1 MSAKSSAILA
11 VGRRKTASARIRL
24 SRGTGSIV
32 VNGKPVEEYLY
43 TEALVKSATLPI
55 TTAGLDG
62 QLDVIVRVIGGGP
75 NGQAGAISHGLARAI
90 QKMDATLRAP
100 LKKEGLLTRD
110 GRMRERKKPGRPGAR
125 AAGQYAGRSPGRS
138 RARFGG
144 AEGRHCRL

>member
-24 SRGTGSIV
+24 SRGTGVIV

-90 QKMDATLRAP
+90 QKMNPELRAP

-125 AAGQYAGRSPGRS
+125 K
-138 RARFGG
+138 RFQFSK
-144 AEGRHCRL
+144 R

>member
-24 SRGTGSIV
+24 SRGTGVIV

-55 TTAGLDG
+55 TIAGLDG

-125 AAGQYAGRSPGRS
+125 K
-138 RARFGG
+138 RFQFSK
-144 AEGRHCRL
+144 R

>member
-24 SRGTGSIV
+24 SRGTGVIV

-90 QKMDATLRAP
+90 QKLDPTLRAP

-125 AAGQYAGRSPGRS
+125 K
-138 RARFGG
+138 RFQFSK
-144 AEGRHCRL
+144 R

>member
-24 SRGTGSIV
+24 SRGTGSII

-125 AAGQYAGRSPGRS
+125 K
-138 RARFGG
+138 RFQFSK
-144 AEGRHCRL
+144 R

>member
-24 SRGTGSIV
+24 SRGTGVIV

-62 QLDVIVRVIGGGP
+62 QLDIVVRVIGGGP

-125 AAGQYAGRSPGRS
+125 K
-138 RARFGG
+138 RFQFSK
-144 AEGRHCRL
+144 R

>member
-1 MSAKSSAILA
+1 MSAKSSAITA
-11 VGRRKTASARIRL
+11 VGRRKTASARVRL

-62 QLDVIVRVIGGGP
+62 QLDIVVRVIGGGP

-125 AAGQYAGRSPGRS
+125 K
-138 RARFGG
+138 RFQFSK
-144 AEGRHCRL
+144 R

>member
-11 VGRRKTASARIRL
+11 VGRRKTASARI
-24 SRGTGSIV
+24 GVIV

-62 QLDVIVRVIGGGP
+62 QLDVVVRVIGGGP

-125 AAGQYAGRSPGRS
+125 K
-138 RARFGG
+138 RFQFSK
-144 AEGRHCRL
+144 R

>member
-62 QLDVIVRVIGGGP
+62 QLDVVVRVIGGGP

-100 LKKEGLLTRD
+100 LKKEGLLL
-110 GRMRERKKPGRPGAR
+110 
-125 AAGQYAGRSPGRS
+125 SLI
-138 RARFGG
+138 
-144 AEGRHCRL
+144 HI

>member
-24 SRGTGSIV
+24 SRGTGVIV

-100 LKKEGLLTRD
+100 LKKEGLRTRD

-125 AAGQYAGRSPGRS
+125 K
-138 RARFGG
+138 RFQFSK
-144 AEGRHCRL
+144 R

>member
-1 MSAKSSAILA
+1 MSAKTSAITA
-11 VGRRKTASARIRL
+11 VGRRKTASARVRL
-24 SRGTGSIV
+24 SRGNGSIV

-62 QLDVIVRVIGGGP
+62 QLDVVVGVIGGGP

-125 AAGQYAGRSPGRS
+125 K
-138 RARFGG
+138 RFQFSK
-144 AEGRHCRL
+144 R

>member
-11 VGRRKTASARIRL
+11 VGRRKTASARVRL
-24 SRGTGSIV
+24 SRGTGVIV

-62 QLDVIVRVIGGGP
+62 QLDVVVRVIGGGP

-125 AAGQYAGRSPGRS
+125 K
-138 RARFGG
+138 RFQFSK
-144 AEGRHCRL
+144 R

>member
-11 VGRRKTASARIRL
+11 VGRRKTASARVRL

-43 TEALVKSATLPI
+43 TEALVKSATL
-55 TTAGLDG
+55 
-62 QLDVIVRVIGGGP
+62 
-75 NGQAGAISHGLARAI
+75 
-90 QKMDATLRAP
+90 RAP

-125 AAGQYAGRSPGRS
+125 K
-138 RARFGG
+138 RFQFSK
-144 AEGRHCRL
+144 R

>member
-62 QLDVIVRVIGGGP
+62 QLDVVVRVIGGGP

-125 AAGQYAGRSPGRS
+125 K
-138 RARFGG
+138 RFQFSK
-144 AEGRHCRL
+144 R

>member
-11 VGRRKTASARIRL
+11 VGRRKTASARVRL

-43 TEALVKSATLPI
+43 PEALVKSATLPI
-55 TTAGLDG
+55 ATAGLDG
-62 QLDVIVRVIGGGP
+62 QVDVEVRVIGGGP

-125 AAGQYAGRSPGRS
+125 K
-138 RARFGG
+138 RFQFSK
-144 AEGRHCRL
+144 R

>member
-24 SRGTGSIV
+24 SRGTGVIV

-110 GRMRERKKPGRPGAR
+110 GRMRERKKPGRPGA
-125 AAGQYAGRSPGRS
+125 SK
-138 RARFGG
+138 RFQFSK
-144 AEGRHCRL
+144 R

>member
-24 SRGTGSIV
+24 SRGTGVIV

-55 TTAGLDG
+55 TIAGLDG

-90 QKMDATLRAP
+90 QRMDATLRAP

-125 AAGQYAGRSPGRS
+125 K
-138 RARFGG
+138 RFQFSK
-144 AEGRHCRL
+144 R

>member
-24 SRGTGSIV
+24 SRGTGVIV

-125 AAGQYAGRSPGRS
+125 K
-138 RARFGG
+138 RFQVSK
-144 AEGRHCRL
+144 R

>member
-62 QLDVIVRVIGGGP
+62 QLDIVVRVIGGGP

-125 AAGQYAGRSPGRS
+125 K
-138 RARFGG
+138 RFQFSK
-144 AEGRHCRL
+144 R

>member
-24 SRGTGSIV
+24 SRGTGVIV

-62 QLDVIVRVIGGGP
+62 QLDVVVRVIGGGP
-75 NGQAGAISHGLARAI
+75 NGQAGAISHGRARAI

-125 AAGQYAGRSPGRS
+125 K
-138 RARFGG
+138 RFQFSK
-144 AEGRHCRL
+144 R

>member
-1 MSAKSSAILA
+1 MSAKSSAITA
-11 VGRRKTASARIRL
+11 VGRRKTASARVRL
-24 SRGTGSIV
+24 SRGAGSIV
-32 VNGKPVEEYLY
+32 INGKPVEEYLY

-62 QLDVIVRVIGGGP
+62 QLDVVVRVIGGGP

-90 QKMDATLRAP
+90 QKLDGTLRAP

-125 AAGQYAGRSPGRS
+125 K
-138 RARFGG
+138 RFQFSK
-144 AEGRHCRL
+144 R

>member
-24 SRGTGSIV
+24 SRGTGVIV

-75 NGQAGAISHGLARAI
+75 NGQAGAISHRG
-90 QKMDATLRAP
+90 
-100 LKKEGLLTRD
+100 
-110 GRMRERKKPGRPGAR
+110 
-125 AAGQYAGRSPGRS
+125 
-138 RARFGG
+138 
-144 AEGRHCRL
+144 

>member
-11 VGRRKTASARIRL
+11 VGRRKTASARVRL
-24 SRGTGSIV
+24 SRGTGVIV

-62 QLDVIVRVIGGGP
+62 QLDVVVRVIGGGP
-75 NGQAGAISHGLARAI
+75 NGQAGAISHCLARAI

-125 AAGQYAGRSPGRS
+125 K
-138 RARFGG
+138 RFQFSK
-144 AEGRHCRL
+144 R

>member
-24 SRGTGSIV
+24 SRGTGVIV

-55 TTAGLDG
+55 TIAGLDG

-75 NGQAGAISHGLARAI
+75 TGQAGAISHGLARAI

-125 AAGQYAGRSPGRS
+125 K
-138 RARFGG
+138 RFQFSK
-144 AEGRHCRL
+144 R